1 MGQGW
6 THAKPRR
13 VVSDAISLLCER
25 SLNGSGL
32 DSREGAKPRRV
43 VSDAIFL
50 LRDYGAINNWK
61 ALSIHNATALTGA
74 TRH

>member
-6 THAKPRR
+6 THAKARSR
-13 VVSDAISLLCER
+13 EGWFSDAIS
-25 SLNGSGL
+25 
-32 DSREGAKPRRV
+32 
-43 VSDAIFL
+43 L